1 MALKILNVA
10 WLPLWC
16 GLVLYFILL
25 SGCRKEERKNE
36 ITILWDDVKATGIV
50 IPFRF
55 HKVAD
60 NDSLR
65 KQFTIIVDD
74 NLHQP
79 VLGEWIFDNN
89 ELIFHPIVPFTSGIK
104 YEVFLV
110 QQQIGTFVIEEK
122 EGNPPEIT
130 AIYPT
135 SDTLPE
141 NLLKMYFEFSD
152 PMSEGEAIRN
162 ISVLYKNTGDTIA
175 GTFLDLQPEL
185 WNEDNT
191 LLTLWLDPGRI
202 KRGLIPNRLLG
213 TPLNEGAHYKIII
226 NSDWRGANRMP
237 LSKSYTKEFY
247 TVVRD
252 SLSPDPRKWKL
263 VIPPANSDESFRIEF
278 GEPMDAVLATEAI
291 QLIGPDRK
299 VVPGRAHLLKEES
312 IYEFTPDQTWYKGG
326 YIIQIET
333 RLEDLAG
340 NNINRLFDQ
349 EISNRKVI
357 KDEQDVIELT
367 FIIE

>member
-1 MALKILNVA
+1 MMVKDTNKA
-10 WLPLWC
+10 WLTLS
-16 GLVLYFILL
+16 GLILCLFLL
-25 SGCRKEERKNE
+25 SGCQKKEQE
-36 ITILWDDVKATGIV
+36 ITVLWDDVKAIGIV

-55 HKVAD
+55 HNGAD

-104 YEVFLV
+104 YEVFRV

-162 ISVLYKNTGDTIA
+162 ISVLYKNTGDTLV

-226 NSDWRGANRMP
+226 NSDWRGANRLP

-349 EISNRKVI
+349 EIMNRKAI
-357 KDEQDVIELT
+357 EDGRDVIELT